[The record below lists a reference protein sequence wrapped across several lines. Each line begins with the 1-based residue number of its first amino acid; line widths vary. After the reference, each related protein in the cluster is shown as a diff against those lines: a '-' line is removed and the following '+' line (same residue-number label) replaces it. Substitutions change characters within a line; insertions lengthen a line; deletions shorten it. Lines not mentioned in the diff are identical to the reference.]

1 MLFYDMSGNSVV
13 VGENIYD
20 CTKYGITTDSNNNTS
35 AFNALIQDVYNSGGG
50 IIYIP
55 KGTYIF
61 DSASAS
67 APTAVIRT
75 LLRMKSRVSVRGES
89 LTDSILKVVG
99 NSAIGTCL
107 FAQSTKIPNDE
118 TLKGCTFENFTV
130 DMSECTMTEY
140 SSTGKAFMGNDLE
153 DCIFR
158 DLRLIGCP
166 STALGIDVLKNVV
179 IDSVYVYQGGR
190 LWTSG
195 GYGGAG
201 IGIGTG
207 NSGDENFIIRNCIC
221 DDCGNFGIF
230 LENQVS
236 HNIPSTAPVIIANNI
251 VINGRG
257 RGIGVRC
264 NKNITITG
272 NNVVNNPVGI
282 YFDTKAE
289 SCIVS
294 GNYIAD
300 NTAGVEFGSG
310 VATGNGTDAPCSKIA
325 ITSNMFIGNNTNVL
339 NTITPSNIYNQN
351 NAEM

>member
-1 MLFYDMSGNSVV
+1 MIYDMLGSKIDI
-13 VGENIYD
+13 GENIYV
-20 CTKYGITTDSNNNTS
+20 CSEFGVTTNSSDNTQAMQS
-35 AFNALIQDVYNSGGG
+35 LIDKVYASGGG
-50 IIYIP
+50 TIYIP
-55 KGTYIF
+55 KGTYLF

-67 APTAVIRT
+67 APTNVIRT
-75 LLRMKSRVSVRGES
+75 LLRMKSRVSFKGES
-89 LTDSILKVVG
+89 LTGSILKVTG
-99 NSAIGTCL
+99 NSSIGTCL
-107 FAQSTKIPNDE
+107 FAQSTKITGDE
-118 TLKGCTFENFTV
+118 ILKGCTFENFTI
-130 DMSECTMTEY
+130 DMSECTMTTY

-207 NSGDENFIIRNCIC
+207 NGADESFIIRNCVC

-236 HNIPSTAPVIIANNI
+236 HTAQSTAPVIIANN
-251 VINGRG
+251 VVKNGRG

-264 NKNITITG
+264 NKNISITG

-310 VATGNGTDAPCSKIA
+310 TVTGNGTDAPCGDIV
-325 ITSNMFIGNNTNVL
+325 ITGNMFIRNTTNIVK
-339 NTITPSNIYNQN
+339 TITPTDVYEQG